1 MGTDYVNNIIDLVA
15 LGMIADVMDLRDF
28 ETKRIIDMGLG
39 RITNPFFQTMVLK
52 QEYSLK
58 GEITPI
64 GIAFYV
70 VPFVNAVAR
79 IGKPQEKLLI
89 FESLLDYKGNEMI
102 PSTKRGCK
110 GQEETRAE

>member
-1 MGTDYVNNIIDLVA
+1 
-15 LGMIADVMDLRDF
+15 MIADVMDLRDF
-28 ETKRIIDMGLG
+28 ETKRIIDIGLAH
-39 RITNPFFQTMVLK
+39 ITNPFFQTMVLK

-79 IGKPQEKLLI
+79 IGKQQEKLLI